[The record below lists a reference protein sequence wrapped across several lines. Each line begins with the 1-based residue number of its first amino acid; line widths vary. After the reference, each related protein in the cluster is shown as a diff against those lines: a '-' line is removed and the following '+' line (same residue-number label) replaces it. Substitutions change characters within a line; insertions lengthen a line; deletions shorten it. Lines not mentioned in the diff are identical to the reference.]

1 MGSQMF
7 SGVTVTT
14 PDERPDDPVHG
25 LAWDIL
31 HGKAPVD
38 TCMNARALHIVARA
52 TLSAEKH
59 LAALQRLKTLAQPLG
74 QLKLY

>member
-1 MGSQMF
+1 MASQTF

-38 TCMNARALHIVARA
+38 TCTNARALRIVARV
-52 TLSAEKH
+52 TMSAEKH
-59 LAALQRLKTLAQPLG
+59 LAALRRLKILAQPLG